1 MSLRRKEY
9 MTYRERMEE
18 RYNEPRE
25 AGDKAGYE
33 VGYKEEH
40 EIGYKEGYEI
50 GIKEAISGTVNIL
63 RSMNI
68 DDNTI
73 VIKLCEQ
80 YKLTESE
87 AKEYMHS

>member
-18 RYNEPRE
+18 RYNEARE
-25 AGDKAGYE
+25 AGYKAGYE

>member
-1 MSLRRKEY
+1 

-68 DDNTI
+68 DDDTI
-73 VIKLCEQ
+73 ISKLREQ
-80 YKLTESE
+80 YNITDSQ
-87 AKEYMHS
+87 AKEYILS